1 MALTRKF
8 KETIKARAESDVEF
22 RRSLLIE
29 AVNLFLEGEI
39 DVAKSML
46 RDYINA
52 TVSFETVGK
61 AVDKNPK
68 SIQRMLGPSGNP
80 STRSLFEVIAFLQKK
95 EKLHLKVD
103 VA

>member
-39 DVAKSML
+39 DTAKLML

-52 TVSFETVGK
+52 TVSFEAVGK

-68 SIQRMLGPSGNP
+68 SIQRMFGPSGNP
-80 STRSLFEVIAFLQKK
+80 STKSLFEVIAFLQKK
-95 EKLHLKVD
+95 EKLHLKVG
-103 VA
+103 AA

>member
-29 AVNLFLEGEI
+29 AVNLFLEGEV
-39 DVAKSML
+39 DTAKFML

-52 TVSFETVGK
+52 TVSFEKVGE

-80 STRSLFEVIAFLQKK
+80 STKSLFEVIAFLQKK
-95 EKLHLKVD
+95 KNYI
-103 VA
+103 